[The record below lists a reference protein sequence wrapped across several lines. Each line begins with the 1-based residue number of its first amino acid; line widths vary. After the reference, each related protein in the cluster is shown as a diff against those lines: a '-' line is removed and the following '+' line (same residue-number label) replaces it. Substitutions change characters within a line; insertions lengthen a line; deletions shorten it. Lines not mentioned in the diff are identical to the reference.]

1 MNNHQASYLVSI
13 CLIFVFC
20 TSRSKW
26 NGRVQQTVYW
36 PGKNNCLQNYQTNMS
51 NIYTDCTKPGQRTNW
66 NFWNPWIIVCIALSN
81 PLKTPPPL
89 SCQAT
94 PPLDLQIAQA
104 FPFLGNPLLY
114 IGFSWTPPPSKIQIF
129 PWTPKILKFF
139 ILHLILFFKSNLSL
153 VKISQFEFL
162 VMTEQRILVYEL
174 FCHKIF
180 QILVYFLLKNCN
192 IS

>member
-1 MNNHQASYLVSI
+1 MSNHQASYLVSI

-51 NIYTDCTKPGQRTNW
+51 NMYTDCTKPGQRTNW
-66 NFWNPWIIVCIALSN
+66 NVCNPWIIACIALST
-81 PLKTPPPL
+81 PLKNTSSLL
-89 SCQAT
+89 SCHAT
-94 PPLDLQIAQA
+94 PPLTLQIAQA
-104 FPFLGNPLLY
+104 LPFFRQSPTIYWFFVNPL
-114 IGFSWTPPPSKIQIF
+114 PHSKIQIF

-139 ILHLILFFKSNLSL
+139 ILQLILSFKSNLSL

-180 QILVYFLLKNCN
+180 
-192 IS
+192 